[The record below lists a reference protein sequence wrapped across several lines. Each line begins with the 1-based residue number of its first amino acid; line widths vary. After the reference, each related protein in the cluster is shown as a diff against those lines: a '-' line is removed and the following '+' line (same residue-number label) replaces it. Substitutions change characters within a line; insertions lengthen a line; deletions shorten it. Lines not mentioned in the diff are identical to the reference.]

1 MPHNIYKGIEKK
13 ADFRKKPLVF
23 IDLETTGV
31 DMTKH
36 EITEIACLVVDPKT
50 LKIKKRF
57 ERKIIPEHLELADP
71 KALELT
77 GFSKK
82 IWEKEARP
90 AGEVLKD
97 LNKLAPGGMF
107 IGWNISFDRPFLE
120 KLVREKGMTL
130 NFDYHWL
137 DVLPLVYEKFFSDKK
152 PKKLKLTAA
161 CEVLNIPRGKKHTA
175 MADTKAT
182 FEVYKALTKRKKV

>member
-1 MPHNIYKGIEKK
+1 MSSSIYQSIEKK
-13 ADFRKKPLVF
+13 IDFRKQSLVF

-31 DMTKH
+31 DMDKH

-57 ERKIIPEHLELADP
+57 ERKVKPEHLETADP
-71 KALELT
+71 AALKLT
-77 GFSKK
+77 GFSEKV
-82 IWEKEARP
+82 WQKEARP
-90 AGEVLKD
+90 IKKVLEE

-120 KLVREKGMTL
+120 KLVRGKGMML

-137 DVLPLVYEKFFSDKK
+137 DVLSLVYEEFFSDKK
-152 PKKLKLTAA
+152 PKRLKLTAA
-161 CEVLNIPRGKKHTA
+161 CEVLGIPRGKKHTA

-182 FEVYKALTKRKKV
+182 FEVYKALTKRRGD